1 MLHTMARHTD
11 VDLMSL
17 VHDEEEASHASDL
30 KHVAATVQIARVPRL
45 RNYARAALM
54 LPSARPLTHL
64 LLDSPGALPALEHV
78 IRAHPPDVVFAFCS
92 GMMRFAMIP
101 PLAGVPCVLDMVDA
115 DSAKW
120 RAMSDTASG
129 PRRYLYGREARC
141 LAAFEIAAMRH
152 ARATLAVND
161 REVAL
166 LRELDPA
173 ARVRVMENGVDVTSF
188 ARPAGWPPKGA
199 GEDVPS
205 MQSARNG
212 PSAAVAPTPP
222 EAVGSPTIVFCGVMN
237 YAPNEAGALWL
248 AREVWPLVSAARPD
262 AKLMIVGSS
271 PTAAVQALAG
281 PSIVVTGAVPD
292 VRRYLWNAAAAT
304 APLWIARGVQNKVL
318 EAVAAGLPCVVTP
331 AVAAGLPSVLMP
343 ACPVADN
350 AQTFAQ
356 HLIDLLNVSA
366 EARRASAEAIDL
378 GQLSWSAR
386 LTGLMPLL
394 TEAAAARR

>member
-1 MLHTMARHTD
+1 MLHTMARQTD

-17 VHDEEEASHASDL
+17 VHDEEEASHAPDL
-30 KHVAATVQIARVPRL
+30 KDVAATVQIARVPRL
-45 RNYARAALM
+45 RNYARAGLM

-64 LLDSPGALPALEHV
+64 LLDSPDAMPALEKV
-78 IRAHPPDVVFAFCS
+78 VRAHRPDVVFAFCS
-92 GMMRFAMIP
+92 GMMRFAMMP

-120 RAMSDTASG
+120 RAMSDAASG
-129 PRRYLYGREARC
+129 PKRYLYGREARC
-141 LAAFEIAAMRH
+141 LAAFEVAAMDH

-188 ARPAGWPPKGA
+188 ARPAGWPA
-199 GEDVPS
+199 GDPS
-205 MQSARNG
+205 MQSAGNG
-212 PSAAVAPTPP
+212 PSPAALSPDAAAPP
-222 EAVGSPTIVFCGVMN
+222 EAGGSPTIVFCGVMN

-248 AREVWPLVSAARPD
+248 AREVWPLVSAVRPD

-350 AQTFAQ
+350 AQAFAQ
-356 HLIDLLNVSA
+356 HLIDLLKVSA

-378 GQLSWSAR
+378 GQLSWAAR
-386 LTGLMPLL
+386 LAGLMPLL
-394 TEAAAARR
+394 TEAASARR